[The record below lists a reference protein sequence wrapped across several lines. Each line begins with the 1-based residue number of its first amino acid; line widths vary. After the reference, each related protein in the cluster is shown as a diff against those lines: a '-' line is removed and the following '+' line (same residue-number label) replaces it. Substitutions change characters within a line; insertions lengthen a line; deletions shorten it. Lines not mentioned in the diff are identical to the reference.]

1 LDKINNT
8 SKETWEWQIL
18 PESSWFNFNLSDLL
32 GYRHLLLR
40 LIRRDF
46 LIHHQQT
53 LLGPL
58 WIAYQPIITLVMYVF
73 IFEKA
78 VGLSTDGLPSYLFYF
93 SGIIIWNL
101 FSDCFAGT
109 AFTFTQNANLFEKV
123 YFPRLIIPLSVIAT
137 NLIRF
142 FIQLVLYAILLVY
155 YVLFQNFE
163 VSPIYWVPALFAVML
178 LVPGLGLGLGLIFS
192 LLTAK
197 YRDLVN
203 VIHLGVRLL
212 MFATP
217 VIYPL
222 SLINTTMQKWVLVN
236 PLTPVF
242 EYFRFAFLGS
252 GTFTLSQLIYSFIT
266 MVVLVIFG
274 SMLFNRYGSK
284 LQDVL

>member
-1 LDKINNT
+1 MNSSSNE
-8 SKETWEWQIL
+8 SWEWQII
-18 PESSWFNFNLSDLL
+18 PESSWFKFNLIELW

-53 LLGPL
+53 LLGPM

-101 FSDCFAGT
+101 FSECFLGT

-142 FIQLVLYAILLVY
+142 LIQLGLYAILLVY
-155 YVLFQNFE
+155 YVLVQNFE
-163 VSPIYWVPALFAVML
+163 VSPIYWAPALFAVL
-178 LVPGLGLGLGLIFS
+178 ILVPGLGLGLGLIFS

-212 MFATP
+212 MFASP

-222 SLINTTMQKWVLVN
+222 SLINTTMQKWVVVN

-252 GTFTLSQLIYSFIT
+252 GTFTYPQLIYSLIA